1 MLFSGIFALAL
12 AAGLIVTALTG
23 SFLSLQWL
31 WVLPVSF
38 LAAALILW
46 LGLFLLLVVLA
57 WSVDTKKPQQ
67 EDSKF
72 YRRLLTAVAIA
83 AKPVLRVELH
93 TDGLETMLKKG
104 RFLLVCNHLS
114 VMDPVILIGSFAN
127 SQLAFITKRENER
140 LFLVGKLMHKILC
153 QSINR
158 ENDREALKTIINCIN
173 IIKEDKASIAVF
185 PEGYTSLDGKLHPFR
200 NGVFKIAQKA
210 QVPIVVCT
218 LQNTQHVFHNAAR
231 LKKTHVHLH
240 LVGILYPEAQKGLTA
255 VDIGNLAHHIMA
267 VDLGPEN
274 VLQPGEVS

>member
-1 MLFSGIFALAL
+1 MLFSGIFVLAL
-12 AAGLIVTALTG
+12 VAGLIVTAATG

-57 WSVDTKKPQQ
+57 WSVDPKKPQQ

-72 YRRLLTAVAIA
+72 YRRLLTAVSIA

-114 VMDPVILIGSFAN
+114 VMDPVILLGSFAN

-158 ENDREALKTIINCIN
+158 
-173 IIKEDKASIAVF
+173 
-185 PEGYTSLDGKLHPFR
+185 
-200 NGVFKIAQKA
+200 
-210 QVPIVVCT
+210 
-218 LQNTQHVFHNAAR
+218 
-231 LKKTHVHLH
+231 
-240 LVGILYPEAQKGLTA
+240 
-255 VDIGNLAHHIMA
+255 
-267 VDLGPEN
+267 
-274 VLQPGEVS
+274 

>member
-12 AAGLIVTALTG
+12 VAGLIVTAATG

-31 WVLPVSF
+31 WVLPASF

-57 WSVDTKKPQQ
+57 WCVDSKKPQQ

-72 YRRLLTAVAIA
+72 YRRLLTAVSIA

-114 VMDPVILIGSFAN
+114 VMDPVILLGSFAN

-158 ENDREALKTIINCIN
+158 ENDREALKTILNCID

-218 LQNTQHVFHNAAR
+218 LRNTQHVFHNAAR

-255 VDIGNLAHHIMA
+255 VDIGNLVHHMMA
-267 VDLGPEN
+267 TDLGPEN

>member
-1 MLFSGIFALAL
+1 MA
-12 AAGLIVTALTG
+12 
-23 SFLSLQWL
+23 
-31 WVLPVSF
+31 VS
-38 LAAALILW
+38 
-46 LGLFLLLVVLA
+46 LLVVLA
-57 WSVDTKKPQQ
+57 WCVDPKKPQQ
-67 EDSKF
+67 EDSTF
-72 YRRLLTAVAIA
+72 YRRLITAVAIA

-218 LQNTQHVFHNAAR
+218 LQNTQQVFRNAAR

-255 VDIGNLAHHIMA
+255 VDIGNLVHHMMA
-267 VDLGPEN
+267 QDLGPEN
-274 VLQPGEVS
+274 VLQSGEES

>member
-12 AAGLIVTALTG
+12 VAGLIVTAATG

-57 WSVDTKKPQQ
+57 WSVDPKKPQQ

-72 YRRLLTAVAIA
+72 YRRLLTAVSIA

-114 VMDPVILIGSFAN
+114 VMDPVILLGSFAN

-153 QSINR
+153 QPINR
-158 ENDREALKTIINCIN
+158 ENDREALKTIVKCIQ
-173 IIKEDKASIAVF
+173 ILKEDKASIAVF
-185 PEGYTSLDGKLHPFR
+185 PEGYTSRDGKLHTFR
-200 NGVFKIAQKA
+200 SGVFKIAQKA
-210 QVPIVVCT
+210 NVPIVVCT
-218 LQNTQHVFHNAAR
+218 IQNSQYVFRNAKH
-231 LKKTHVHLH
+231 LKPTDVYLH
-240 LVGILYPEAQKGLTA
+240 LLTVIPA
-255 VDIGNLAHHIMA
+255 EEVQSSNTVELAERIHDMMA
-267 VDLGPEN
+267 ADLGE
-274 VLQPGEVS
+274 

>member
-57 WSVDTKKPQQ
+57 WSVDTKKTQQ

-114 VMDPVILIGSFAN
+114 VMDPVILLGSFAN

-158 ENDREALKTIINCIN
+158 ENDREALKTIVDCIN

-210 QVPIVVCT
+210 QVPVVVCT
-218 LQNTQHVFHNAAR
+218 LRNTQDVFHNAAR

-255 VDIGNLAHHIMA
+255 VDIGNLAHHMMA

-274 VLQPGEVS
+274 VLQPGEES

>member
-12 AAGLIVTALTG
+12 VAGLIVTALTG

-114 VMDPVILIGSFAN
+114 VMDPVILLGSFAN

-158 ENDREALKTIINCIN
+158 ENDREALKTIVDCIN

-210 QVPIVVCT
+210 QVPVVVCT
-218 LQNTQHVFHNAAR
+218 LRNTQHVFRNAVR

-255 VDIGNLAHHIMA
+255 VDIGNLAHHMMA

-274 VLQPGEVS
+274 VLQPGEES

>member
-12 AAGLIVTALTG
+12 VAGLIVTAATG

-38 LAAALILW
+38 VGVALGLW

-57 WSVDTKKPQQ
+57 WCVDPKKPQQ
-67 EDSKF
+67 EDSTF
-72 YRRLLTAVAIA
+72 YRRLITAVAIA

-158 ENDREALKTIINCIN
+158 END
-173 IIKEDKASIAVF
+173 
-185 PEGYTSLDGKLHPFR
+185 
-200 NGVFKIAQKA
+200 
-210 QVPIVVCT
+210 
-218 LQNTQHVFHNAAR
+218 
-231 LKKTHVHLH
+231 
-240 LVGILYPEAQKGLTA
+240 
-255 VDIGNLAHHIMA
+255 
-267 VDLGPEN
+267 
-274 VLQPGEVS
+274 

>member
-12 AAGLIVTALTG
+12 VAGLIVTAATG

-67 EDSKF
+67 EDSPF
-72 YRRLLTAVAIA
+72 YRRLITAVAIA

-114 VMDPVILIGSFAN
+114 VMDPVILIGSFPN

-158 ENDREALKTIINCIN
+158 ENDREALKTILNCIN

-200 NGVFKIAQKA
+200 SGVFKIAQKA
-210 QVPIVVCT
+210 QVPVVVCT
-218 LQNTQHVFHNAAR
+218 LRNTQDVFHNAAR

-255 VDIGNLAHHIMA
+255 VDIGNLAHHMMA

>member
-1 MLFSGIFALAL
+1 MLISGIFTLAL
-12 AAGLIVTALTG
+12 VAGLLVTALTG

-38 LAAALILW
+38 LAAAVLLS
-46 LGLFLLLVVLA
+46 LVCFLFVVVLS
-57 WSVDTKKPQQ
+57 WCVDPQKPQQ

-72 YRRLLTAVAIA
+72 YRRLLTAIARA

-104 RFLLVCNHLS
+104 RFLLVCNHLGM
-114 VMDPVILIGSFAN
+114 MDPVILLGSFPN
-127 SQLAFITKRENER
+127 SQLAFITKRENDR

-153 QSINR
+153 QPINR

-200 NGVFKIAQKA
+200 SGVFKIAQKA

-218 LQNTQHVFHNAAR
+218 LQNTQYVFRNAAR

-255 VDIGNLAHHIMA
+255 VDIGNLVHHMMA
-267 VDLGPEN
+267 TDLGPEN
-274 VLQPGEVS
+274 VLQTGEVS

>member
-114 VMDPVILIGSFAN
+114 VMDPVILLGSFVN

>member
-1 MLFSGIFALAL
+1 MLFSGVLILAL
-12 AAGLIVTALTG
+12 AVGLLVTAVTG

-38 LAAALILW
+38 LGTALLLW
-46 LGLFLLLVVLA
+46 LLLFLLVVVLS
-57 WSVDTKKPQQ
+57 WCVDPKKPQQ

-72 YRRLLTAVAIA
+72 HRRLLTAIAQA

-104 RFLLVCNHLS
+104 RFLMVCNHLGY
-114 VMDPVILIGSFAN
+114 MDPVILLGSFPD
-127 SQLAFITKRENER
+127 SQLAFITKRENDR

-153 QSINR
+153 QPINR
-158 ENDREALKTIINCIN
+158 ENDREALKTILNCID
-173 IIKEDKASIAVF
+173 ILKEDKASIAVF

-200 NGVFKIAQKA
+200 SGVFKIAQKA

-218 LQNTQHVFHNAAR
+218 LRNTQYVFRNAAR

-255 VDIGNLAHHIMA
+255 VDIGNLVHHMMA
-267 VDLGPEN
+267 TDLGPEN
-274 VLQPGEVS
+274 VLQTGEES

>member
-12 AAGLIVTALTG
+12 VAGLIVTAATG

-67 EDSKF
+67 EDSPF
-72 YRRLLTAVAIA
+72 YRRLITAVAIA

-114 VMDPVILIGSFAN
+114 VMDPVILIGSFPN

-158 ENDREALKTIINCIN
+158 ENDREALKTILNCIN

-200 NGVFKIAQKA
+200 SGVFKIAQKA
-210 QVPIVVCT
+210 QVPVVVCT
-218 LQNTQHVFHNAAR
+218 LRNTQDVFRNAAR

-255 VDIGNLAHHIMA
+255 VDIGNLAHHMMA
-267 VDLGPEN
+267 QDLGPEN
-274 VLQPGEVS
+274 VLQTGEVS

>member
-12 AAGLIVTALTG
+12 VAGLIVTAATG

-67 EDSKF
+67 EDSPF
-72 YRRLLTAVAIA
+72 YRRLITAVAIA

-158 ENDREALKTIINCIN
+158 ENDREALKTILNCIN

-200 NGVFKIAQKA
+200 SGVFKIAQKA
-210 QVPIVVCT
+210 QVPVVVCT
-218 LQNTQHVFHNAAR
+218 LRNTQDVFRNAAR

-255 VDIGNLAHHIMA
+255 VDIGNLAHHMMA
-267 VDLGPEN
+267 TDLGPEN

>member
-12 AAGLIVTALTG
+12 VAGLIVTALTG

-57 WSVDTKKPQQ
+57 WSVDPKKPQQ

-72 YRRLLTAVAIA
+72 YRRLLTAVSIA

-158 ENDREALKTIINCIN
+158 ENDREALKTIVDCIN

-210 QVPIVVCT
+210 QVPVVVCT
-218 LQNTQHVFHNAAR
+218 LRNTQDVFHNAAR

-255 VDIGNLAHHIMA
+255 VDIGNLAHHMMA

-274 VLQPGEVS
+274 VLQPGEES

>member
-12 AAGLIVTALTG
+12 VAGLIVTALTG

-114 VMDPVILIGSFAN
+114 VMDPVILLGSFAN

-158 ENDREALKTIINCIN
+158 ENDREALKTIVDCIN

-210 QVPIVVCT
+210 QVPVVVCT
-218 LQNTQHVFHNAAR
+218 LRNTQDVFHNAAR

-255 VDIGNLAHHIMA
+255 VDIGNLAHHMMA

-274 VLQPGEVS
+274 VLQPGEES

>member
-12 AAGLIVTALTG
+12 VAGLIVTALTG

-114 VMDPVILIGSFAN
+114 VMDPVILLGSFAK

-210 QVPIVVCT
+210 QVPVVVCT
-218 LQNTQHVFHNAAR
+218 LRNTQDVFHNAAR

-274 VLQPGEVS
+274 VLQPGEES

>member
-1 MLFSGIFALAL
+1 MLFSGILALAL
-12 AAGLIVTALTG
+12 AVGLIVTAVTG

-38 LAAALILW
+38 VGAALGLW
-46 LGLFLLLVVLA
+46 LLLFLLLVVLS
-57 WSVDTKKPQQ
+57 WCIDPKKPQQ

-72 YRRLLTAVAIA
+72 YRRLITAVTIA

-93 TDGLETMLKKG
+93 TDGLETMVKKG

-114 VMDPVILIGSFAN
+114 VMDPVILLGSFPK

-140 LFLVGKLMHKILC
+140 LFLVGKFMHKILC

-200 NGVFKIAQKA
+200 SGVFKIAQKA

-218 LQNTQHVFHNAAR
+218 LQNTQYVFHNAAR

-255 VDIGNLAHHIMA
+255 VDIGNLVHHMMA
-267 VDLGPEN
+267 TDLGPEN
-274 VLQPGEVS
+274 VLQSGEES

>member
-12 AAGLIVTALTG
+12 VAGLIVTALTG

-114 VMDPVILIGSFAN
+114 VMDPVILLGSFAK

-210 QVPIVVCT
+210 QVPVVVCT
-218 LQNTQHVFHNAAR
+218 LRNTQDVFHNAAR

-255 VDIGNLAHHIMA
+255 VDIGNLAHHMMA
-267 VDLGPEN
+267 VDLWPEN
-274 VLQPGEVS
+274 VLQPGEES